1 MLFVCRIDYIA
12 LTDRNMK
19 AIFVWFEGERIYIKT
34 DDRRTLW
41 QSVLYYQRL
50 RNATEEQR
58 GNYELGAFG
67 IHWEDI
73 DEDVSYESFE
83 YDDPEPTGIS
93 RLFLT
98 HPEINASAVAR
109 RMGIQQSLLAQYIR
123 GLKKPSKEREQ
134 AILSTIHE
142 IGQELCALSID

>member
-1 MLFVCRIDYIA
+1 
-12 LTDRNMK
+12 MK
-19 AIFVWFEGERIYIKT
+19 AIKVWFEDERIYILT
-34 DDRRTLW
+34 DDGRTLW

-50 RNATEEQR
+50 RNATPEQR
-58 GNYELGAFG
+58 ADYELGAFG
-67 IHWEDI
+67 IHWEAI

-109 RMGIQQSLLAQYIR
+109 RMGMQQSLLAQYIR
-123 GLKKPSKEREQ
+123 GIKKPSKEREQ
-134 AILSTIHE
+134 AILATIHE
-142 IGQELCALSID
+142 IGQELCELSC

>member
-1 MLFVCRIDYIA
+1 
-12 LTDRNMK
+12 MK
-19 AIFVWFEGERIYIKT
+19 AIKVWFEDERIYILT
-34 DDRRTLW
+34 DDGRTLW

-50 RNATEEQR
+50 RNATPEQR
-58 GNYELGAFG
+58 ADYELGAFG

-109 RMGIQQSLLAQYIR
+109 RMGMQQSLLAQYIR
-123 GLKKPSKEREQ
+123 GIKKPSKEREQ
-134 AILSTIHE
+134 AILAAIHE
-142 IGQELCALSID
+142 IGRELCALSL

>member
-1 MLFVCRIDYIA
+1 
-12 LTDRNMK
+12 MK
-19 AIFVWFEGERIYIKT
+19 AIKVWFEDERIYILT
-34 DDRRTLW
+34 DDGRTLW

-50 RNATEEQR
+50 RNATPEQR
-58 GNYELGAFG
+58 ADYELGAFG

-109 RMGIQQSLLAQYIR
+109 RMGMQQSLLAQYIR
-123 GLKKPSKEREQ
+123 GIKKPSKEREQ
-134 AILSTIHE
+134 AILATIHE
-142 IGQELCALSID
+142 IGQELCELSC